1 MRNSTPGCVVYIF
14 DDDDGIG
21 GEWRDQSQLI
31 VEDDIFFLFYFFLF
45 FINYFSTSPRERERE
60 KAPEEIGS
68 PFRKS
73 FTLLSYT
80 EKRTLVGDLQQPAAV

>member
-31 VEDDIFFLFYFFLF
+31 VEDDIFF
-45 FINYFSTSPRERERE
+45 INYFSTSPRERER
-60 KAPEEIGS
+60 KGP
-68 PFRKS
+68 
-73 FTLLSYT
+73 
-80 EKRTLVGDLQQPAAV
+80 

>member
-31 VEDDIFFLFYFFLF
+31 VEDDIFFLFYFPIFHKLFLDQ
-45 FINYFSTSPRERERE
+45 PERERE
-60 KAPEEIGS
+60 KRP
-68 PFRKS
+68 
-73 FTLLSYT
+73 L
-80 EKRTLVGDLQQPAAV
+80 KR